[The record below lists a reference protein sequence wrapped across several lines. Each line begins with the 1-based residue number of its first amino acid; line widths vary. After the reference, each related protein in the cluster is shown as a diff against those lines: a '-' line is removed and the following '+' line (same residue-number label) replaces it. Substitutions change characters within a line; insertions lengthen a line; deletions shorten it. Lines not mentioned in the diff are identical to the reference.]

1 MERLR
6 QELTIQNSTQPTW
19 SPPMK
24 TDVKRKSLDVGAIKR
39 LSDKMFDFML
49 VTREAENKDILLNE
63 ASTLN
68 K

>member
-1 MERLR
+1 
-6 QELTIQNSTQPTW
+6 
-19 SPPMK
+19 MK

-49 VTREAENKDILLNE
+49 VTREAENKDILINE

-68 K
+68 N